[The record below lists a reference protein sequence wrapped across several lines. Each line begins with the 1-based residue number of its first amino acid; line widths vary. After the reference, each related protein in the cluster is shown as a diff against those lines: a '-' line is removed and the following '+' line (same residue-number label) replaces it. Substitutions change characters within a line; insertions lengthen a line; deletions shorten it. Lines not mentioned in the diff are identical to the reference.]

1 MGLSGEIVVGGAS
14 FAPPTTRP
22 SFETLPVL
30 QRLKVAPTTLA
41 SRRHPSWP
49 ESAELGT
56 AWNKLPKILCISRTI
71 PLP

>member
-1 MGLSGEIVVGGAS
+1 MGLSGEIVLAGRS
-14 FAPPTTRP
+14 SQRSTRP